1 VTGTVV
7 VVVGR
12 RVLVVSEG
20 SSPLFVDEVVGLL
33 LPFVVAVSSR
43 TDAVLEPGPV
53 STLVWE
59 FVLVDPHPLA
69 RTASTT
75 TAVHPPHRIKPCGK
89 HEESFVNNT
98 VRS

>member
-1 VTGTVV
+1 MTGTVV

-20 SSPLFVDEVVGLL
+20 PSPLFAVEVVGLS

-69 RTASTT
+69 STASTT
-75 TAVHPPHRIKPCGK
+75 TAVHPPRRSRPCGD
-89 HEESFVNNT
+89 HEERFGTTT
-98 VRS
+98 VRF